1 MLRGSQSPSPQVS
14 QSPSP
19 PLPRSLFTFAFFG
32 NSFSKSPCPQVS
44 ESPAQPP
51 PRAPNTRASPRG
63 TGCRPFCAGLQ
74 TVEFLESYKMK
85 HLTPFIFG
93 RHVHTTPN
101 PIFLRFF
108 PFSPECSFFAR
119 RTFLISLSN
128 IYCVTFQF
136 AGSTS
141 TLPA

>member
-1 MLRGSQSPSPQVS
+1 
-14 QSPSP
+14 
-19 PLPRSLFTFAFFG
+19 
-32 NSFSKSPCPQVS
+32 
-44 ESPAQPP
+44 
-51 PRAPNTRASPRG
+51 
-63 TGCRPFCAGLQ
+63 
-74 TVEFLESYKMK
+74 MK

-128 IYCVTFQF
+128 IYWRH
-136 AGSTS
+136 
-141 TLPA
+141 LPLRRVHIHAPRMNR